1 MNICHVVYSH
11 YPFDPRVRKE
21 VGALA
26 ALGYDIDV
34 IAVQDQGEQREE
46 GLGRL
51 HVYRLPI
58 AIIRGEKLRYAY
70 QYGLFFLC
78 SAALLF
84 RLFLVRRYA
93 VIHVHSLPDFQVFC
107 TFLERLLGAR
117 VILDLHEAMP
127 EIVQARFHLSS
138 HHPLVALSRAAE
150 RLSAQYADRI
160 VVPTDQRQRLLTR
173 RGVESTKIAVV
184 MNSPDDASIAGPPS
198 DELRSQL
205 GLDGKRVVVH
215 AGGVNPERDLEVL
228 IRAAGQLSAQYP
240 MSLLLYGKGDPGYI
254 DRLQTV
260 AAEYSRLDFR
270 FGGWVPQSLAFQL
283 VLLSEVGVVTYERN
297 PLTELAAP
305 HKILEYAAA
314 GKPLVFAD
322 LNGLR
327 EVWDSA
333 ALFYR
338 PGDAVDLASRIEQL
352 FGDVGLRTRLSG
364 KARSLA
370 ERFDW
375 RHSRKALQ
383 ETYEALTIGV
393 G

>member
-26 ALGYDIDV
+26 SLGHDVDV
-34 IAVQDQGEQREE
+34 IAVQDQGEQPEE
-46 GLGRL
+46 ALGRV

-58 AIIRGEKLRYAY
+58 GIIRGEKLRYAY

-78 SAALLF
+78 SVALLF

-93 VIHVHSLPDFQVFC
+93 VIHVHSLPDFQIFC
-107 TFLERLLGAR
+107 TFPERLLGAH

-127 EIVQARFHLSS
+127 EIVQARFHLSP
-138 HHPLVALSRAAE
+138 HHPLLTAARVAE
-150 RLSAQYADRI
+150 RLSALYANRI
-160 VVPTDQRQRLLTR
+160 IVATDQRQRLLIR
-173 RGVESTKIAVV
+173 RGVESTKMAVV

-205 GLDGKRVVVH
+205 GLDGRRVVVQ

-228 IRAAGQLSAQYP
+228 IKATGQLSAQYP

-254 DRLQTV
+254 DRLQSV

-270 FGGWVPQSLAFQL
+270 FGGWVPQAVALQL
-283 VLLSEVGVVTYERN
+283 VRLSEVGVVTYQRN

-305 HKILEYAAA
+305 HKLLEYAAA
-314 GKPLVFAD
+314 GKPLVLAD
-322 LNGLR
+322 LDGLR
-327 EVWDSA
+327 EVWETA

-338 PGDAVDLASRIEQL
+338 PGDVADLASRIEQL
-352 FGDVGLRTRLSG
+352 LGDVGLKTRLSE
-364 KARSLA
+364 KARLLA

-375 RHSRKALQ
+375 RHSRKALL
-383 ETYEALTIGV
+383 ETYDAITMGV